1 VGTEKERA
9 KRWWDR
15 RMNKGLRWVAGG
27 SDYTQ
32 EMVSTSKD
40 DRGKTCLRVI
50 MWGHQKVC

>member
-1 VGTEKERA
+1 MKDGQ
-9 KRWWDR
+9 KRCWDR
-15 RMNKGLRWVAGG
+15 RMKKGFRWVAGG

-50 MWGHQKVC
+50 I